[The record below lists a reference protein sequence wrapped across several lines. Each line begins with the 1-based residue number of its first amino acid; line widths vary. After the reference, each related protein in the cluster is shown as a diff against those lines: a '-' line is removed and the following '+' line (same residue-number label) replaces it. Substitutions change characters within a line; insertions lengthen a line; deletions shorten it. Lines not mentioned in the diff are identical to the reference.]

1 MFPSVLREEDMLAKL
16 EFQDDWSGEH
26 FGLGIPDTGAM
37 YYWMNM
43 TQVKT
48 ALKMLWYKIKKIIFL
63 SAEPLLPTSKQAIT

>member
-1 MFPSVLREEDMLAKL
+1 MFPSVLRKEDMLAKL
-16 EFQDDWSGEH
+16 EFQNDWTGEH

-48 ALKMLWYKIKKIIFL
+48 ELKMIWYKI
-63 SAEPLLPTSKQAIT
+63 